1 MGRRGGRCP
10 HTLPIESTGQLDT
23 HLVPRPSKH
32 TQGLHTPLLADHKG
46 VPPPPSERS
55 TGSRHTS
62 KSLSHTPLNSLGQV
76 GVQLDT
82 PPLPHPSGHIQG
94 LHTHTLLAGHK
105 GVPPPPSERS
115 TGSRHT
121 SKSLS
126 HTPLNSLGQV
136 GVQLD
141 TPPLPHPSGHIQG
154 LHTHTLLAGHKGV
167 PPPPSERS
175 TGSRHTSKSLS
186 HTPLNSLGQV
196 GVQLDTPPLPHP
208 SGHIQG
214 LHTHTLLA
222 GHKGVPPPPSE
233 RSTGSRHTSKSLSH
247 TPLNS
252 LGQVGVQLDTP
263 PLPHPSGH
271 IQGLHTHPSSGH
283 KGFPLLLRGL

>member
-32 TQGLHTPLLADHKG
+32 TQGLHTPLLAGHKG
-46 VPPPPSERS
+46 VPPPPSARS

-62 KSLSHTPLNSLGQV
+62 KSLTHTPLNSLGQV

-82 PPLPHPSGHIQG
+82 PPLPHPTGHIQG
-94 LHTHTLLAGHK
+94 LHTHPSSRPQ
-105 GVPPPPSERS
+105 GVPPPPS
-115 TGSRHT
+115 
-121 SKSLS
+121 
-126 HTPLNSLGQV
+126 
-136 GVQLD
+136 
-141 TPPLPHPSGHIQG
+141 
-154 LHTHTLLAGHKGV
+154 A
-167 PPPPSERS
+167 
-175 TGSRHTSKSLS
+175 
-186 HTPLNSLGQV
+186 
-196 GVQLDTPPLPHP
+196 
-208 SGHIQG
+208 
-214 LHTHTLLA
+214 
-222 GHKGVPPPPSE
+222 

-271 IQGLHTHPSSGH
+271 IQGLHTHPSSGPQGGSPSSFC
-283 KGFPLLLRGL
+283 KVYRI